1 MPVDP
6 DFEDF
11 DELMNPVDYF
21 NIYKR
26 EMEKLAY
33 QKFDLDQDRVFY
45 SYLDKLTN
53 KEQFKK
59 NSKVDGVKMLREFII
74 DPSSLSSTKKRNEQ
88 QKKWQFY
95 LQERLVAGLPAYA
108 EQMDPKLVEKL
119 YKFKD
124 IKLERPLVTKEFYP
138 ELE

>member
-6 DFEDF
+6 NVDDF

-33 QKFDLDQDRVFY
+33 QKFDLDQDKVFY

-59 NSKVDGVKMLREFII
+59 NSKVDGLKMLREFII
-74 DPSSLSSTKKRNEQ
+74 DPTSLSSTKKRNEQ
-88 QKKWQFY
+88 QKKWEYY

-108 EQMDPKLVEKL
+108 E
-119 YKFKD
+119 
-124 IKLERPLVTKEFYP
+124 
-138 ELE
+138 

>member
-6 DFEDF
+6 DIDDF

-33 QKFDLDQDRVFY
+33 QKFDLDQDKVFY

-53 KEQFKK
+53 KE
-59 NSKVDGVKMLREFII
+59 
-74 DPSSLSSTKKRNEQ
+74 
-88 QKKWQFY
+88 
-95 LQERLVAGLPAYA
+95 
-108 EQMDPKLVEKL
+108 
-119 YKFKD
+119 
-124 IKLERPLVTKEFYP
+124 
-138 ELE
+138 